1 MTTLTARNI
10 LTLVRSILS
19 LSAVIA
25 LGACQ
30 GYSYTLNQ
38 RTVYEPPKLF
48 NDYAIADDALRACVA
63 QAIEDGHITQADALL
78 DLNCSNAGI
87 ANLAG
92 IEVFAKLR
100 RLGLDDNRITDL
112 APLHALKQLELVQVR
127 NNALRGVSTQLC
139 EGATK
144 QLALAGN
151 GSLECAVLAAVSA
164 CGVKL
169 IDAPAHC
176 P

>member
-1 MTTLTARNI
+1 MTALPARNA

-19 LSAVIA
+19 LSAVLA

-30 GYSYTLNQ
+30 GYSYTLNE
-38 RTVYEPPKLF
+38 RTVYEPPQLF
-48 NDYAIADDALRACVA
+48 NGYAIADDALRACVA
-63 QAIEDGHITQADALL
+63 QAIEDGRVTQPDALL

-92 IEVFAKLR
+92 IEVFAQLR
-100 RLGLDDNRITDL
+100 RLGLDDNKITDL
-112 APLHALKQLELVQVR
+112 APLYALKQLELVQVR

-151 GSLECAVLAAVSA
+151 SSLACALLPSVTA

-169 IDAPAHC
+169 LDVPAHC